1 MKSQQELFRRIER
14 EVRTAREKLPIDAFL
29 PAPDSLPTEFPDPPP
44 SAVKAEVREM
54 GTLADA
60 EEERRLRRRQ
70 RRVRKPAAQAP
81 RNLEDEIQE
90 FMNRDR
96 PPGLHPEE
104 LSQFAD
110 SPTSEPGPEPGQG
123 PAPEKK

>member
-1 MKSQQELFRRIER
+1 MKSQQELFRRLER
-14 EVRTAREKLPIDAFL
+14 EVRTDRERLPIDAFL
-29 PAPDSLPTEFPDPPP
+29 PPPETLPTDFPDPPP

-60 EEERRLRRRQ
+60 EEERKERRRQ
-70 RRVRKPAAQAP
+70 RRVRKPVPQAA
-81 RNLEDEIQE
+81 RNLEDEIHE

-96 PPGLHPEE
+96 PPGSRPEE
-104 LSQFAD
+104 LSEFTDPAD
-110 SPTSEPGPEPGQG
+110 SPPPVAPA